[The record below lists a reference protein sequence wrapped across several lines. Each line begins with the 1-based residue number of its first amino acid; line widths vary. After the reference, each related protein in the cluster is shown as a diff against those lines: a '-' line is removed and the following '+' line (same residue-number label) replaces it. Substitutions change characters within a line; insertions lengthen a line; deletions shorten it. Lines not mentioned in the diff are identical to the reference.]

1 MFSELVRRSR
11 RITRDEFA
19 TTFGGIAD
27 DVVEMLDSEQAREA
41 TRQAREQMESAALLD
56 GNRPRLRQV
65 DFGLFSDASELE
77 RGEVAAIDG
86 TPTLPLQMYSSG
98 QALCVGI
105 GSIYHRR
112 PCQDSPHYWSGRAY
126 LGHSRDTNDL
136 IARQEQALFSIS
148 STAYLI
154 YFEVRHGLELEE
166 PYFF

>member
-27 DVVEMLDSEQAREA
+27 DVVEMLDSEQALEA
-41 TRQAREQMESAALLD
+41 TRQAREKMEFAALLD
-56 GNRPRLRQV
+56 GNRLRLRQV

-98 QALCVGI
+98 
-105 GSIYHRR
+105 
-112 PCQDSPHYWSGRAY
+112 
-126 LGHSRDTNDL
+126 
-136 IARQEQALFSIS
+136 
-148 STAYLI
+148 
-154 YFEVRHGLELEE
+154 
-166 PYFF
+166 